1 MEEVCSQ
8 PLEYL
13 YSNME
18 NLSVYVERLSSDVE
32 IIGAILSCTEIQKLL
47 VE

>member
-1 MEEVCSQ
+1 MCSQ

-18 NLSVYVERLSSDVE
+18 KLRVSVERLSSDVK
-32 IIGAILSCTEIQKLL
+32 IIGAILSCTGIQKLL